1 MVLHSQTCMACL
13 GCPGY
18 RVEPCG
24 FCGGNQA
31 ADANA
36 VPEVWK
42 DCDACGGEGHTLH
55 SRYGGNDPD
64 VWSVRCEACAG
75 AGGFICEAEGVSR
88 C

>member
-1 MVLHSQTCMACL
+1 MPPLKLHPKTCMACL

-36 VPEVWK
+36 PTADPIREALEECHQYFEKRSSIRWSDPLRAKVR
-42 DCDACGGEGHTLH
+42 AAL
-55 SRYGGNDPD
+55 SR
-64 VWSVRCEACAG
+64 S
-75 AGGFICEAEGVSR
+75 
-88 C
+88 